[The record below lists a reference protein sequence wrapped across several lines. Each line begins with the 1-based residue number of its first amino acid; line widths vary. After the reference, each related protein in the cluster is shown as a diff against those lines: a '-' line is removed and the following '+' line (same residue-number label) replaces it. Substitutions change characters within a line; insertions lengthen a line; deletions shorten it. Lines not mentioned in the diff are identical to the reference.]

1 MSEEQPQKES
11 YVDEAKRRIAHL
23 SYKLEQAQDRIKV
36 LEHDNADLVRWTND
50 ICLPRLQE
58 LTDELVNKY
67 NQKKYRSNKTDYKW
81 RKGREETEK
90 KAPGC
95 RHTVGGGSGR
105 TISVANRD
113 NAIRQ
118 RWYSGTYP
126 KGDGVTLV
134 NQD

>member
-1 MSEEQPQKES
+1 MNEAVQPKES

-36 LEHDNADLVRWTND
+36 LEYDNADLVRWTND

-90 KAPGC
+90 
-95 RHTVGGGSGR
+95 
-105 TISVANRD
+105 
-113 NAIRQ
+113 
-118 RWYSGTYP
+118 GTR
-126 KGDGVTLV
+126 L
-134 NQD
+134 